1 MYISNSSEKH
11 IFDSGLDVFFY
22 FIITVMFSCV
32 VFLFDV
38 SELLVEASAAYDD
51 ITVQITTTSS
61 LSIVGLLFFSS
72 IAYDFWSRYNSA
84 IAKVKCIYDILLFL
98 WIGFFCIALLFLCF
112 VFMWSNQ
119 ALFLK
124 YQSCIMSIIK
134 IANYG
139 ALVPFIISAV
149 EGCRYIAEYHHE
161 VIDKNTRQFNKSKQ
175 EYYHKTAV

>member
-22 FIITVMFSCV
+22 FLITVIFSSV

-38 SELLVEASAAYDD
+38 SDLFVEASAAYDD
-51 ITVQITTTSS
+51 ITVQIAITSS
-61 LSIVGLLFFSS
+61 LSIVGFLFFSS

-112 VFMWSNQ
+112 ILMWSNRV
-119 ALFLK
+119 LFLK

-134 IANYG
+134 IADYC
-139 ALVPFIISAV
+139 AFIPFIISAV

-161 VIDKNTRQFNKSKQ
+161 IIDKNTKQVNKSKQ
-175 EYYHKTAV
+175 EYYHKTSV

>member
-1 MYISNSSEKH
+1 
-11 IFDSGLDVFFY
+11 
-22 FIITVMFSCV
+22 
-32 VFLFDV
+32 
-38 SELLVEASAAYDD
+38 
-51 ITVQITTTSS
+51 
-61 LSIVGLLFFSS
+61 
-72 IAYDFWSRYNSA
+72 
-84 IAKVKCIYDILLFL
+84 
-98 WIGFFCIALLFLCF
+98 
-112 VFMWSNQ
+112 MWSNQ

-161 VIDKNTRQFNKSKQ
+161 VIDKNTRQLNKSKQ